1 MHVKLSDE
9 DLALRQELRDY
20 FDEILTDEVRAGLHE
35 EGEAG
40 GPVRDEVMRRI
51 GADGWF
57 GIGWPEEY
65 GGGTAVPVPSSSS
78 TRRPTERRR
87 RCRW

>member
-9 DLALRQELRDY
+9 DLQLRRELRDY
-20 FDEILTDEVRAGLHE
+20 FDQLLTDEVRAGPHA

-57 GIGWPEEY
+57 GIGWPEEF
-65 GGGTAVPVPSSSS
+65 GGQDRGHRAQFIL
-78 TRRPTERRR
+78 
-87 RCRW
+87 